1 MTMLTVITRSVKASK
16 LSDERWEERG
26 KLRLTED
33 IEEEEKI
40 RRKRKDTAKD
50 KEGKK
55 GKMSVG
61 TEGVKGEA
69 GRTERW
75 ALAHTRAIHKK
86 FMYQKHKA
94 TAASSRP

>member
-1 MTMLTVITRSVKASK
+1 MKNGK
-16 LSDERWEERG
+16 KEEKPG
-26 KLRLTED
+26 LTED
-33 IEEEEKI
+33 IEEEEEV
-40 RRKRKDTAKD
+40 RRKRKDTAKKD

-61 TEGVKGEA
+61 MEGEA

-75 ALAHTRAIHKK
+75 ALAHTRAIQKK

>member
-1 MTMLTVITRSVKASK
+1 MKDGKKEEK
-16 LSDERWEERG
+16 LG
-26 KLRLTED
+26 LTEN
-33 IEEEEKI
+33 IEKEEKV
-40 RRKRKDTAKD
+40 RRKRKDTTKKD

-61 TEGVKGEA
+61 RGMEGEA

-75 ALAHTRAIHKK
+75 ALAHTRAIQEK

>member
-1 MTMLTVITRSVKASK
+1 MKDGK
-16 LSDERWEERG
+16 KEG
-26 KLRLTED
+26 KLGLTEN
-33 IEEEEKI
+33 IEKEEKV
-40 RRKRKDTAKD
+40 RRKRKDTTKKN

-61 TEGVKGEA
+61 RGMEGEA

-75 ALAHTRAIHKK
+75 ALAHTRAIQEK